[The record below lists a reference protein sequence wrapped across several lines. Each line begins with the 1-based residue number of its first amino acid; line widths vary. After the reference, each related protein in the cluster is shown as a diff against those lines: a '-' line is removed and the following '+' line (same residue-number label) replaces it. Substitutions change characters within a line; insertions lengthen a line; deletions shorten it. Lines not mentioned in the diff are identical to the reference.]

1 MWKRSEKDKT
11 EQKQSAPETAVVS
24 SEEASSALAGGQV
37 PGASGHRQDSAAAED
52 IAAIKTS
59 VEAEIAKIERLIDA
73 ERRAYHGRAE
83 RLEEEKARLSAHLYL
98 ADNDLTRNLAA
109 QNETIVSMRRKW
121 GEDISIIETKIM
133 AEEKIWEN
141 KLKDLSSE
149 LENMKLSSRVEEE
162 SARASADSAS
172 LAVKGEIRGLESRL
186 AELLSRSRGEESSR
200 SSGIKKREEDIAAIK
215 AQISLRAGQLRLEEE
230 SFERERSDLD
240 EKYRIRAKDLEDKL
254 VSLRALSDKTRAAK
268 QDELLAFETAVKQRR
283 IRFEQEAA
291 ARKSALEEMRETL
304 GRRIK
309 DIESEMA
316 DEARR
321 YESILGE
328 REERLDKIKVE
339 LMLSDTAADAERQ
352 NRLQDMAVLKDRA
365 EKQLAELAKKYE
377 QEKNDW
383 DKKIAAAD
391 RSREDARL
399 DAQIKMREM
408 AVSLDRARAD
418 IEKEKKALSARALQ
432 LENGMLERKI
442 DYEKA
447 VSSKNAELQELKIR
461 LSSEQER
468 KSSEYNLRLDELA
481 ARKSQIETGLA
492 AASAARDAAAKMYSD
507 RIEKKN
513 AEIDALRA
521 AHQRDIAASRKA
533 MEQEESKIK
542 SLLAPIEAQLSSAM
556 SRKENLEKEHAA
568 AIAALDE
575 RKAAIERETA
585 ERIQELSDEHAVSSA
600 RLSGEIES
608 LENELKIAAGE
619 KARIE
624 SEATDARRAV
634 AAEKAALD
642 KELFELNE
650 RAQKEVNNIA
660 ASAAAEKEKISAEI
674 NGIEQAIAA
683 AEAERERA
691 VEAAKLS
698 VAAAEKELETKSASL
713 SAGIRKEKSNLEQR
727 LSILNRDIEERR
739 AEVKELKSSSAA
751 DIACIRRELSES
763 RAALDAAT
771 VAAKEDYRVR
781 SSDSAAEIEGLKS
794 AAADLSR
801 RLAERKAQA
810 AGVSSDAATR
820 VRRMSEA
827 LENIENKNETE
838 LSRLR
843 EEYEREN
850 RLIADEVEK
859 IERAAESLKSE
870 HAEVMN
876 RLREELEKTQSLR
889 SQKFSERDAAL
900 ARLETEHGRLTERY
914 TGAITSLKAELSS
927 VEEHLPVAIAEKEK
941 QVSDLAARIAAAEEK
956 HSGAKDGYT
965 TAHAQFVSRAESR
978 KETLRHSIEAI
989 KEKHAAE
996 IAAVQERLSVVE
1008 REYVAKEN
1016 ELREAF
1022 EQKGRLYKGEL
1033 ARLEKIK
1040 EELEKTL
1047 REQTL
1052 RGRDELKNLDKKTYE
1067 LEAQLAHREK
1077 SNEEDISRIRETH
1090 ENEQKQFTDEVMMLR
1105 GNLGDITAAAAAALR
1120 AKNEEI
1126 TFTSARLTSTLENLG
1141 VEISDKENQWKEAN
1155 SRLEIAISAIKT
1167 SIENQRAEWEKL
1179 KGEKEKE
1186 LAALGSKIA
1195 NWEYDVE
1202 MERARIRN
1210 EHETEHARLEKEIAI
1225 AASSADKARR
1235 DSESALVAKQ
1245 EELKRIEDDHAARR
1259 SAAES
1264 AWRDTENELLKSREK
1279 LQADLAAKESEYRE
1293 REAASVREAAA
1304 LEKDIEDRK
1313 LKLALAVSEFES
1325 ERIKTSRE
1333 NKSALKKLER
1343 DAASLLE
1350 KYTAYNEAASQS
1362 LASAEEKIIVLS
1374 KRLANR
1380 DERIRNETA
1389 KRRQDAE
1396 NYIVALRAEIDEVA
1410 AKAVAAGAA
1419 DVRLRES
1426 LREELARLEE
1436 EHLKVSPAVKPLA
1449 GAHNDVLSDAAG
1461 RLFQT
1466 AESLRS
1472 IEELEEIFEAE
1483 RTRFAVLLEAKMGKI
1498 DELEISL
1505 DVASK
1510 DILAESARRRAFMD
1524 NLRKQGARLT
1534 YKLRYIAGDLSLAG
1548 RSAAAQDSEE
1558 STVSEDGKDDK
1569 NK

>member
-11 EQKQSAPETAVVS
+11 EQKQSSPPTVAVS
-24 SEEASSALAGGQV
+24 SQDASSALAVGQV
-37 PGASGHRQDSAAAED
+37 SGASGNRGNAGD
-52 IAAIKTS
+52 IADIKAS
-59 VEAEIAKIERLIDA
+59 VEEEIAKIERLIDA

-83 RLEEEKARLSAHLYL
+83 RLEEEKARLSAHLDL
-98 ADNDLTRNLAA
+98 ADNDLTRHLAA

-121 GEDISIIETKIM
+121 GEDISIIESKIM
-133 AEEKIWEN
+133 ADEKMWEN
-141 KLKDLSSE
+141 KLKNLSSE
-149 LENMKLSSRVEEE
+149 LENVKLSSRVEEE

-186 AELLSRSRGEESSR
+186 SELVARRRGEESSH
-200 SSGIKKREEDIAAIK
+200 SSEVKKREDDIAAIK

-254 VSLRALSDKTRAAK
+254 VSLRALSEKTRAAK
-268 QDELLAFETAVKQRR
+268 QDELLSFETAVKQRR

-291 ARKSALEEMRETL
+291 ARKSALEEMKETL
-304 GRRIK
+304 GHRIK

-321 YESILGE
+321 HEDILKE

-352 NRLQDMAVLKDRA
+352 SRIHDMAALKERA

-391 RSREDARL
+391 RGMEDARL
-399 DAQIKMREM
+399 DAQIKMRDM
-408 AVSLDRARAD
+408 AASLDRARAD
-418 IEKEKKALSARALQ
+418 IEKEKKALSARVLQ

-447 VSSKNAELQELKIR
+447 VSSKNTELQELKIR

-468 KSSEYNLRLDELA
+468 KASEYNLRLDDLA
-481 ARKSQIETGLA
+481 SRKSRLETDLA
-492 AASAARDAAAKMYSD
+492 AASAAREAAAKIYSD

-513 AEIDALRA
+513 TEIEALRA

-533 MEQEESKIK
+533 MELEESKIK
-542 SLLAPIEAQLSSAM
+542 SLLAPLEAHLSSAM
-556 SRKENLEKEHAA
+556 SRKENLEKEHVAGMS
-568 AIAALDE
+568 ALDE
-575 RKAAIERETA
+575 SLAALERSTA
-585 ERIQELSDEHAVSSA
+585 ERIRALSDEHAVSSA

-608 LENELKIAAGE
+608 LENELKMAVAQ

-624 SEATDARRAV
+624 SEATDASRAA

-642 KELFELNE
+642 KELFDFNE
-650 RAQKEVNNIA
+650 RAQKEVNNLA
-660 ASAAAEKEKISAEI
+660 ASATAEKEKISAEI
-674 NGIEQAIAA
+674 NGIEHAIAA
-683 AEAERERA
+683 AEAERDRA
-691 VEAAKLS
+691 VEAAKLD
-698 VAAAEKELETKSASL
+698 VAKAEKELEDKTASL
-713 SAGIRKEKSNLEQR
+713 SAGIRKEKSNLEAR
-727 LSILNRDIEERR
+727 MNILNRDIEERR
-739 AEVKELKSSSAA
+739 AEVKELKSSSVAA
-751 DIACIRRELSES
+751 LARVRRELAES
-763 RAALDAAT
+763 RAALDAAS
-771 VAAKEDYRVR
+771 VAAKEDYRAR
-781 SSDSAAEIEGLKS
+781 SSVSAAEIEGLKS
-794 AAADLSR
+794 VAADLSR
-801 RLAERKAQA
+801 RLAERKTQSEGISA
-810 AGVSSDAATR
+810 DAATR

-827 LENIENKNETE
+827 LENIESKNEAE

-859 IERAAESLKSE
+859 IERDAESLKSE

-876 RLREELEKTQSLR
+876 RLREEMEKTQSLR
-889 SQKFSERDAAL
+889 SVKISERDAAL
-900 ARLETEHGRLTERY
+900 ARLEAEHSRLTERH

-927 VEEHLPVAIAEKEK
+927 VEERLPLAIAEKEK
-941 QVSDLAARIAAAEEK
+941 QVSALAARIAAAEER
-956 HSGAKDGYT
+956 HAGAKDGYT

-978 KETLRHSIEAI
+978 KETLRRSIETI

-996 IAAVQERLSVVE
+996 IAAAQERLSVVE
-1008 REYVAKEN
+1008 REYAAKEN
-1016 ELREAF
+1016 ELRAAF
-1022 EQKGRLYKGEL
+1022 EQKERLYKGDL

-1052 RGRDELKNLDKKTYE
+1052 RGRDELKDLDKKTYE

-1077 SNEEDISRIRETH
+1077 SNEEDISRIRARH

-1105 GNLGDITAAAAAALR
+1105 GNLGDITAAGAAALR

-1126 TFTSARLTSTLENLG
+1126 TFTSARLADSLENLG

-1195 NWEYDVE
+1195 NWEYDVG
-1202 MERARIRN
+1202 MERERIRK

-1225 AASSADKARR
+1225 AASLSDKARR
-1235 DSESALVAKQ
+1235 VSESALVAKQ
-1245 EELKRIEDDHAARR
+1245 EELKKIEDDYAARR

-1264 AWRDTENELLKSREK
+1264 AWRDTGNELLKSREK
-1279 LQADLAAKESEYRE
+1279 LQAELAAKESEYRE

-1333 NKSALKKLER
+1333 NKSVLKKLER

-1362 LASAEEKIIVLS
+1362 LAAAEEKIIVLS

-1380 DERIRNETA
+1380 DERIRNETD

-1426 LREELARLEE
+1426 LREDLARLEE
-1436 EHLKVSPAVKPLA
+1436 EHLKVSPAIKT
-1449 GAHNDVLSDAAG
+1449 DDAAG
-1461 RLFQT
+1461 RLSET

-1472 IEELEEIFEAE
+1472 IEELEKIFDAE
-1483 RTRFAVLLEAKMGKI
+1483 RIRFAALLEAKMGKI
-1498 DELEISL
+1498 DELENSL
-1505 DVASK
+1505 DAASK
-1510 DILAESARRRAFMD
+1510 DILAESARRRDFMD
-1524 NLRKQGARLT
+1524 NLRKQGARLA
-1534 YKLRYIAGDLSLAG
+1534 YKLRYIAGDLSLSG
-1548 RSAAAQDSEE
+1548 RSAATQDSDE